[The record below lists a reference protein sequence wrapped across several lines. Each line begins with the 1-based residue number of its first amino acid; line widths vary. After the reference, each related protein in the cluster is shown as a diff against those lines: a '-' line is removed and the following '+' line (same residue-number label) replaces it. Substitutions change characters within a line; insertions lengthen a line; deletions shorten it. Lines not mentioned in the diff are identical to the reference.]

1 MILKDKRLLTCAAF
15 VTGDRVC
22 DVGTDHGYLA
32 AELLLTG
39 KCSSVIAADINE
51 KPLASARATLEKHG
65 LLDRAE
71 VVLSDGL
78 KNISPDGI
86 TDIVIAGMGGELI
99 ANILSCADWLNGV
112 NLVLQPMTQAVY
124 LRKWLA
130 ENGFLIKNEKAV
142 NDGKHL
148 YTVIN
153 AAYDGIKR
161 ISDPVYENIGMLDVT
176 DENAVLYIKKEAD
189 KLKKAADG
197 IKISG
202 RAGESAEKLSLAS
215 RLYERIGESM
225 KLTVKDIMEEMEK
238 ISPLSIIHKGDNS
251 GLLTGSEDM
260 EVTKVLTALD
270 ITCDVVREA
279 AAKGANVIVAHHPV
293 IFHPLYNLNDNDPAC
308 LAFKH
313 NIACICFH
321 SPLDMAD
328 GGINDII
335 HDMLKDEFKLSKRE
349 AVVEPIHS
357 DGRGYGMIC
366 SSSET
371 FSPEEMAAKL
381 KDIFGCTVVRYTKGT
396 RPIRKIAFCSG
407 GAGSDLPRAMALGA
421 DAYIT
426 GDVKHDQL
434 ITAVNNGI
442 SLFDCG
448 HYHTEVIAMEY
459 LKKYFNADFPQLDF
473 EIAESCTDPACYA
486 L

>member
-1 MILKDKRLLTCAAF
+1 MSLKDKRLLACAAF
-15 VTGDRVC
+15 VKGEKVC

-32 AELLLTG
+32 AELLLSG
-39 KCSSVIAADINE
+39 KCRKAIAADINE
-51 KPLASARATLEKHG
+51 KPLASARATLEKNG

-78 KNISPDGI
+78 KNISPDGV

-99 ANILSCADWLNGV
+99 SNILSCADWLNGI
-112 NLVLQPMTQAVY
+112 NLVLQPMTQAAY
-124 LRKWLA
+124 LRRWLA
-130 ENGFLIKNEKAV
+130 EHGFGIAAEKAV
-142 NDGKHL
+142 SEGKHI

-153 AAYDGIKR
+153 AVCDGSIR
-161 ISDPVYENIGMLDVT
+161 TADPVYEHMGMLDPA
-176 DENAVLYIKKEAD
+176 DPEAVVYIRKEAD
-189 KLKKAADG
+189 KLKKASEG
-197 IKISG
+197 LKCSG
-202 RAGESAEKLSLAS
+202 RLGEGAEKLSLAHK
-215 RLYERIGESM
+215 LYGKIGEKKM
-225 KLTVKDIMEEMEK
+225 LKVKDILAEMDR
-238 ISPLSIIHKGDNS
+238 IAPLAILHKGDNS
-251 GLLTGSEDM
+251 GLLTGDSEM
-260 EVTKVLTALD
+260 EVTRVLTALD
-270 ITCDVVREA
+270 ITVDVVKEA
-279 AAKGANVIVAHHPV
+279 VEKGANVIVAHHPV
-293 IFHPLYNLNDNDPAC
+293 IFHPLFNLNDNDPAC

-366 SSSET
+366 TSSAEHTPET
-371 FSPEEMAAKL
+371 MAAKL

-407 GAGSDLPRAMALGA
+407 GAGSDLPNAMALGA

-448 HYHTEVIAMEY
+448 HYHTEVIAMAY
-459 LKKYFNADFPQLDF
+459 LKKRFNEDFPQLDF
-473 EIAESCTDPACYA
+473 EIADSCTDPACYI
-486 L
+486 

>member
-1 MILKDKRLLTCAAF
+1 MILKDKRLLACAEF
-15 VTGDRVC
+15 VKGDTVC
-22 DVGTDHGYLA
+22 DIGTDHGYLA

-39 KCSSVIAADINE
+39 KCKRAIAADINE

-65 LLDRAE
+65 LLEKAD

-78 KNISPDGI
+78 KNISSDGV

-99 ANILSCADWLNGV
+99 SNILSCADWLEGV
-112 NLVLQPMTQAVY
+112 NLVVQPMTQAAY

-130 ENGFLIKNEKAV
+130 ENGFSIEKERAV
-142 NDGKHL
+142 TEGKHI

-153 AAYDGIKR
+153 AVYDGEKR
-161 ISDPVYENIGMLDVT
+161 VSDPVYENMGMLDT
-176 DENAVLYIKKEAD
+176 SDDTAIDYIRKEAD
-189 KLKKAADG
+189 KLKKASDG
-197 IKISG
+197 LKSSG
-202 RAGESAEKLSLAS
+202 RLGEYAEKLSLAHK
-215 RLYERIGESM
+215 LYERIGEKKM
-225 KLTVKDIMEEMEK
+225 LTVKDILAEMDR
-238 ISPLSIIHKGDNS
+238 IAPLAILHKGDNS
-251 GLLTGSEDM
+251 GLLTGDPDA

-270 ITCDVVREA
+270 ITVDVVHEA
-279 AAKGANVIVAHHPV
+279 IEKGAEVIVAHHPV
-293 IFHPLYNLNDNDPAC
+293 IFHPLFNLNDNDPAC

-335 HDMLKDEFKLSKRE
+335 YDMLKDEFRLSKRE

-357 DGRGYGMIC
+357 DGRGYGMVC
-366 SSSET
+366 SSSADYT
-371 FSPEEMAAKL
+371 PEEMAAKL
-381 KDIFGCTVVRYTKGT
+381 KSIFGCTVVRYTKGT
-396 RPIRKIAFCSG
+396 RPVRKIAFCSG
-407 GAGSDLPRAMALGA
+407 GAGSDLPNAMALGA

-434 ITAVNNGI
+434 ITAVNCGV

-448 HYHTEVIAMEY
+448 HYHTEVIAMAY
-459 LKKYFNADFPQLDF
+459 LKKRFNEDFPELDF
-473 EIAESCTDPACYA
+473 EIADNCTDPACYA
-486 L
+486 V

>member
-1 MILKDKRLLTCAAF
+1 MILKDKRLLACAEL
-15 VTGDRVC
+15 VKGNKVC

-32 AELLLTG
+32 AELLTTG
-39 KCSSVIAADINE
+39 KCTRAIAADINE

-65 LLDRAE
+65 LTDKADI
-71 VVLSDGL
+71 VLSDGL
-78 KNISPDGI
+78 KSVSLDGV
-86 TDIVIAGMGGELI
+86 TDIVVAGMGGELI
-99 ANILSCADWLNGV
+99 SNILSCGDSLEGI
-112 NLVLQPMTQAVY
+112 NLVLQPMTQAAY

-130 ENGFLIKNEKAV
+130 ENGFLIAAERAV
-142 NDGKHL
+142 TEGKHI

-153 AAYDGIKR
+153 AVYDGEKR
-161 ISDPVYENIGMLDVT
+161 ESDPVYENAGMLDVSE
-176 DENAVLYIKKEAD
+176 ENAATYIKKEAD

-197 IKISG
+197 MKLSG
-202 RAGESAEKLSLAS
+202 RLGEYAEKLSLAHK
-215 RLYERIGESM
+215 LYERIGERKM
-225 KLTVKDIMEEMEK
+225 LTVKDILAEMDK
-238 ISPLSIIHKGDNS
+238 IAPLAILHKGDNS
-251 GLLTGSEDM
+251 GLLTGDPEA

-270 ITCDVVREA
+270 ITVDVVREA
-279 AAKGANVIVAHHPV
+279 IEKGANVIVAHHPV
-293 IFHPLYNLNDNDPAC
+293 IFHPLFNLNDNDPAC

-335 HDMLKDEFKLSKRE
+335 HDMLKDEFRLSKRE
-349 AVVEPIHS
+349 AVVEPIHA

-366 SSSET
+366 SSSEVYT
-371 FSPEEMAAKL
+371 PEAMAAKL

-407 GAGSDLPRAMALGA
+407 GAGSDLPNAMALGA

-434 ITAVNNGI
+434 ITAVNYGI

-448 HYHTEVIAMEY
+448 HYHTEVIAMAY
-459 LKKYFNADFPQLDF
+459 LKKRFNEDFPQLSF
-473 EIAESCTDPACYA
+473 EIADNCTDPACYA
-486 L
+486 V